1 MRYKVIVI
9 DPHAAL
15 EDDIGG
21 LDNTNVIGF
30 KTEESSVNLFAN
42 SSEDKIST
50 TESLM
55 AIFKNIIGDRYNSKL
70 ERVLRYSIHLLLE
83 KGNFNLINLRRLLIE
98 IEYRNKVIK
107 EVQDTIQPNIIEF
120 FRQDN
125 ILTKLVIT
133 YKKLYLKM

>member
-21 LDNTNVIGF
+21 LDNTNVIDF

-55 AIFKNIIGDRYNSKL
+55 GIFKNIIGDRYNSKL

-83 KGNFNLINLRRLLIE
+83 KGIFNLINLRRLLIE

-133 YKKLYLKM
+133 YKKLYLQM